1 MIFDYDGERL
11 AWMFNLNHI
20 SSSYL
25 EYEVRPLDKLINL
38 YVQPKPHL
46 LLLPPI

>member
-11 AWMFNLNHI
+11 AWVFSLGHI

-25 EYEVRPLDKLINL
+25 EYEVDMIT
-38 YVQPKPHL
+38 
-46 LLLPPI
+46 